1 MKRFTAGLLACSV
14 ASTAFAWS
22 DTERGLRD
30 STTTALIIQ
39 MQSEFRKCF
48 EIPWVYRY
56 DCYDDAYFSSARRVA
71 DNPDYDLV
79 EDTLAEV
86 GDKIQA
92 VVRANADPVKPPLRK
107 GFKSYQPIKEEAR
120 ATAKAQVADAI
131 EEAEEKTTKAIGEIK
146 QKKGLPI
153 RDFTVEVQVL
163 KRARERARQVGLD
176 ERVA

>member
-131 EEAEEKTTKAIGEIK
+131 EEAQTVLLRAPDDNGAHFSRIAQALESNKVLLRAALDWIGR
-146 QKKGLPI
+146 LL
-153 RDFTVEVQVL
+153 RF
-163 KRARERARQVGLD
+163 A
-176 ERVA
+176 